1 MSNSPTPIEWPSVA
15 TMPAMVTPF
24 NADET
29 VNYNAVSDLVDWT
42 IKNGVH
48 GLVPCGTTG
57 EFASLS
63 RDERQKVIETTVE
76 AADERVPIVAG
87 AGATTVDDVLEFID
101 DASAAGADAA
111 LVPPPYYHA
120 ANAPAG
126 NQVFFER
133 VAEATA
139 LPVYIYNIPSC
150 TGGPVSVKTVT
161 ELAAHEA
168 IHGIKDTSGDFS
180 TIERLISETPESF
193 NVFQGYDDHFL
204 GAAVMGSDGGINGL
218 AGIFP
223 KALRELCEAIVIEDF
238 DRAREIQRHIL
249 SPVFEACF
257 GHGFSAGAKLA
268 LVERGIIDD
277 ATVRPPL
284 VELDGD
290 AKTDVTAA
298 VENAVSTLDK

>member
-1 MSNSPTPIEWPSVA
+1 MSKLTGAIELPPVA

-24 NADET
+24 NTDET
-29 VNYNAVSDLVDWT
+29 VDYNAVSDLADWA

-48 GLVPCGTTG
+48 GLVPCGTSG

-63 RDERQKVIETTVE
+63 QDERQKVVETTVE
-76 AADERVPIVAG
+76 AADDRVPVVAG
-87 AGATTVDDVLEFID
+87 AGATTVRDVLGFID
-101 DASAAGADAA
+101 DAAAAGADAA

-126 NQVFFER
+126 NRVFFER
-133 VAEATA
+133 IAEETA

-150 TGGPVSVKTVT
+150 TSGPVSVETVN
-161 ELAAHEA
+161 ELATHGA

-180 TIERLISETPESF
+180 NIDRLISETPESF
-193 NVFQGYDDHFL
+193 SVFQGYDDHFV

-218 AGIFP
+218 AGVFP
-223 KALRELCEAIVIEDF
+223 EAVCELCEVLTAEDF
-238 DRAREIQRHIL
+238 DRAREIQRQIL
-249 SPVFEACF
+249 SPMFKACF
-257 GHGFSAGAKLA
+257 EHGFGAGAKLA
-268 LVERGIIDD
+268 LVERNIIDN

-290 AKTDVTAA
+290 AKTDITAA
-298 VENAVSTLDK
+298 IEKAVSALDS